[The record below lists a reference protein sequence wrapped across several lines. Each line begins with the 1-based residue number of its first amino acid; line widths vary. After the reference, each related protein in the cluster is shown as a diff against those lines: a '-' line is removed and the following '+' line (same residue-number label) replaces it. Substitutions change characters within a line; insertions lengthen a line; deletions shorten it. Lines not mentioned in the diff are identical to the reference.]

1 MLNNSRN
8 KSLFLSILN
17 FHEFILD
24 KIIEFLVIDNI

>member
-17 FHEFILD
+17 FYEFILD